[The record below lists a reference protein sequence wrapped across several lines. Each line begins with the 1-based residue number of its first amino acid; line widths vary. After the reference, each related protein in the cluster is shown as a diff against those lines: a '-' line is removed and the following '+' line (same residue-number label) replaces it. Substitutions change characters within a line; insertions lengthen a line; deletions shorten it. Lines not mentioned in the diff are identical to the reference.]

1 MRLLFKTLLHFSRSE
16 DLTSFECPLVK
27 NDPSVAGRFRALIA
41 RLSALSIQSVFM
53 VWYSSQQALGSS
65 CSVSERCTI
74 NRNPSLLHTLLAELC
89 RCVKVL
95 FAELVERYLHFFSL
109 LINLQLAYQD
119 FHNLGLWVL
128 SLHTACT
135 YWSDCMFTKSKVT
148 AVTLLNRKMA
158 VLLLLISSLLS
169 YPDRHFA
176 SMLHTVELPICNRF
190 FFPTKLIFFAL
201 CQVRMGKR
209 FSPLAV
215 CIFVIRFVLQ
225 VFVFSQVETKK
236 RKWIQIW
243 LLYDSYL
250 CLNLISNKTK
260 CLLVIPL
267 TAIPFDFQLNSP
279 GGDLLPFLILLFAG
293 RLVNCSLQAVG
304 HSEGNLWPLLLTDSL
319 ISRGP
324 TVLCAASLRS
334 WVLKAGL
341 CSSILVV
348 FLPPRVSWA
357 SYLRSVPVS
366 ALKRIKP
373 QCIWKGRRFGALSDL
388 M

>member
-16 DLTSFECPLVK
+16 DLTSFKCPLVK

-41 RLSALSIQSVFM
+41 RLSALSIQSVLM

-74 NRNPSLLHTLLAELC
+74 NRNPSLLHTLLAELF

-128 SLHTACT
+128 SLRTACT

-201 CQVRMGKR
+201 CQVWMGKR

-243 LLYDSYL
+243 SLYDSYL
-250 CLNLISNKTK
+250 S
-260 CLLVIPL
+260 
-267 TAIPFDFQLNSP
+267 
-279 GGDLLPFLILLFAG
+279 
-293 RLVNCSLQAVG
+293 
-304 HSEGNLWPLLLTDSL
+304 
-319 ISRGP
+319 
-324 TVLCAASLRS
+324 
-334 WVLKAGL
+334 
-341 CSSILVV
+341 
-348 FLPPRVSWA
+348 
-357 SYLRSVPVS
+357 
-366 ALKRIKP
+366 
-373 QCIWKGRRFGALSDL
+373 
-388 M
+388 